1 MKRTIKNAQEHTL
14 VLRATTATTHKIHNV
29 YPKATQMLIT
39 LFHPD

>member
-14 VLRATTATTHKIHNV
+14 VLRATTTHKIHNV